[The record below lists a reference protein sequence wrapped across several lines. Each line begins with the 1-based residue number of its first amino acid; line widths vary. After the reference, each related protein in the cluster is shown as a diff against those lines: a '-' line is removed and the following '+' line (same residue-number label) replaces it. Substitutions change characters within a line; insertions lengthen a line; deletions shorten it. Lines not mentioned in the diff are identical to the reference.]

1 MRTNELIDCVTAELD
16 AWLIENSDHPLC
28 DDSPWWPNLRA
39 RIQSMKDITDD
50 PGALSKAYQT
60 LMHIIVDSG
69 PMCDFAPSLDA
80 LGRLIDRL
88 NKPKNN

>member
-1 MRTNELIDCVTAELD
+1 MQPVELIDRVTSELD
-16 AWLIENSDHPLC
+16 AWLESNPDHPLC

-39 RIQSMKDITDD
+39 RIQAMKEVVDD
-50 PGALSKAYQT
+50 PAALSRAYKT

-80 LGRLIDRL
+80 LGRLIDRQ
-88 NKPKNN
+88 NQT